1 MAIDKFINF
10 ADGRTISK
18 ISDPRAPV
26 EANFLDDNGRLRLK
40 SRSYYFSGDKRMQF
54 DALQTIT
61 GAFTFGIAFA
71 PTTQFSLGKILLA
84 ESTDGYIEFG
94 KSQTQYGVVNI
105 KIDGKIAKN
114 ATLDFEYTGKTPY
127 QTKKFIP
134 NELNVIFVQRTAAN
148 QLQIRGENGDLISV
162 ITADT
167 NTLGT
172 INFDRLGGNTLEGF
186 EGYIGEI
193 YLEQRYLSQMEMR
206 RISKIWFD
214 KFVELDRYET

>member
-1 MAIDKFINF
+1 M
-10 ADGRTISK
+10 
-18 ISDPRAPV
+18 
-26 EANFLDDNGRLRLK
+26 
-40 SRSYYFSGDKRMQF
+40 
-54 DALQTIT
+54 
-61 GAFTFGIAFA
+61 
-71 PTTQFSLGKILLA
+71 
-84 ESTDGYIEFG
+84 
-94 KSQTQYGVVNI
+94 
-105 KIDGKIAKN
+105 
-114 ATLDFEYTGKTPY
+114 
-127 QTKKFIP
+127 
-134 NELNVIFVQRTAAN
+134 QRTAAN